1 VSSGGCAPVGKKIGF
16 LSPSG
21 SASVHMN
28 APSAGDKYVK
38 IHFINNDIAFA
49 TSFGS
54 GTNTRNLTLS
64 VNGNVQRVEVPLSGR
79 SSELFSAGKGWEDVG
94 IFGATLR
101 GWKQGDNTLVV
112 GNEGGGTGVQSFGAD
127 VVGLEVFW

>member
-1 VSSGGCAPVGKKIGF
+1 M
-16 LSPSG
+16 
-21 SASVHMN
+21 HMN

-38 IHFINNDIAFA
+38 IHFSNDIAFA

-79 SSELFSAGKGWEDVG
+79 SSELFSVGKGWEDGG
-94 IFGATLR
+94 IFGATLS
-101 GWKQGDNTLVV
+101 GWKQGFRVSGRMWLGWRFFSRCLLALVTL
-112 GNEGGGTGVQSFGAD
+112 G
-127 VVGLEVFW
+127 